1 MSFAQLDTKAE
12 LTERFEGLLAVAARL
27 IARDGFERASIRAIA
42 REASLSQ
49 AGLYHYV
56 ESKEELLFLIQK
68 HTFTALRNSLAA
80 RLDPDASPIER
91 LRLMIRS
98 HLEFFVAHMDELRV
112 CAFDY
117 NRLSGDQFEQ
127 ILPIREDYFRIAH
140 SIVRD
145 VLDECDN
152 THLDSKRATLYL
164 FGSLNWI
171 HMWFDTERQT
181 NIELIT
187 EEVTRMTLWG
197 IRDKNTVE
205 TGLSENRSS

>member
-1 MSFAQLDTKAE
+1 MTFAQLKTKPE

-27 IARDGFERASIRAIA
+27 IARDGFERASIRSIA
-42 REASLSQ
+42 QEASLSQ

-80 RLDPDASPIER
+80 RLDPDAVPLER
-91 LRLMIRS
+91 LRLLIRN

-127 ILPIREDYFRIAH
+127 ILPIRKDYFRIAH
-140 SIVRD
+140 SIVKD
-145 VLDECDN
+145 VLEESGN
-152 THLDSKRATLYL
+152 TGLDSKRATLYL

-171 HMWFDTERQT
+171 HMWFDTERRT
-181 NIELIT
+181 NIDEIT
-187 EEVTRMTLWG
+187 KEVTNMVLWG
-197 IRDKNTVE
+197 IGDRMAV
-205 TGLSENRSS
+205 ENRAGDIEIT